1 MQCVSHGY
9 MVHVISHWVCV
20 YVCLHHSFLIICR
33 WESARRSFQRRW
45 AWQIETLVMWND
57 RYSLS
62 LSIGYSPI
70 GSNRISLSFS
80 LCIHIGFGIIPVLL
94 IELNRFNSERLFS
107 TRSCLYCVCLEST
120 TIISTVYTVS
130 WMCCVHLWNR
140 LSGYH
145 DGWPIDYSN
154 LDASESAQHDSLS
167 SVQTLVVRRA

>member
-1 MQCVSHGY
+1 MCVCVSSSFILDNLPMG
-9 MVHVISHWVCV
+9 VGEEKLSASVSLTDWNSCHVK
-20 YVCLHHSFLIICR
+20 R
-33 WESARRSFQRRW
+33 
-45 AWQIETLVMWND
+45 QIF
-57 RYSLS
+57 SLS

-130 WMCCVHLWNR
+130 WICCVHLWNR